1 MTYPAFFNIPV
12 FCWYRLHMNFCWH
25 INFGGLFWRKF
36 LIFFNIAF
44 MPVYIVDPAT
54 SLKDAIF
61 LSQKLISKLEK
72 TEEELRIDID
82 PQSYMFR
89 NSCELDVMN
98 DPKTK
103 QHHTI
108 RATIV
113 GQWGHA
119 WSNIMCLWYDRI
131 IKITYTPKTF
141 QMLCL
146 QIWLVFCYLLLIAP
160 ICP

>member
-1 MTYPAFFNIPV
+1 M
-12 FCWYRLHMNFCWH
+12 
-25 INFGGLFWRKF
+25 
-36 LIFFNIAF
+36 IFFNI
-44 MPVYIVDPAT
+44 DPAT

-61 LSQKLISKLEK
+61 LSQKLISKMEK

-113 GQWGHA
+113 GLRA
-119 WSNIMCLWYDRI
+119 CM
-131 IKITYTPKTF
+131 IKYNV
-141 QMLCL
+141 
-146 QIWLVFCYLLLIAP
+146 LVV
-160 ICP
+160 